1 MVSETIEVVADVEA
15 SEVVM
20 DTREVVVTNNLEVAE
35 VATNNLSR
43 TMEDKWVEAE
53 AAFSKTIKVVVP
65 EVRIL
70 NTKLRC
76 VELSKMVRYAVTVT
90 NANMHIL
97 NRRSICLLSSNSS
110 SSNSTEALH
119 HNSNKN

>member
-1 MVSETIEVVADVEA
+1 MVSQTIEVVADVEA

-20 DTREVVVTNNLEVAE
+20 DTREVVVTNNMEVAE

-43 TMEDKWVEAE
+43 TTEDKWVEAE
-53 AAFSKTIKVVVP
+53 AASSKTIRVVA
-65 EVRIL
+65 ENRIL

-76 VELSKMVRYAVTVT
+76 VELSKMDSHAATVT

-97 NRRSICLLSSNSS
+97 NRSS
-110 SSNSTEALH
+110 E
-119 HNSNKN
+119 